1 MAEGESAA
9 VIGPTR
15 LPASR
20 EASSYR
26 CNRCEP
32 ERLVEPSTT
41 PSSSLSIPVSRFIS
55 AWGFSLVCYNR
66 RGNIIIMVIELK
78 LRKIGNS
85 LGVVLP
91 KEALA
96 KLGAQEGDSLM
107 LSDGNDD
114 SLRISANKPAVS
126 RQMEIAQSL
135 MERYRNTLREL
146 AK

>member
-1 MAEGESAA
+1 M
-9 VIGPTR
+9 PPR
-15 LPASR
+15 FRHP
-20 EASSYR
+20 
-26 CNRCEP
+26 
-32 ERLVEPSTT
+32 
-41 PSSSLSIPVSRFIS
+41 SLSEDLASLAVNLATVPS
-55 AWGFSLVCYNR
+55 ADAPWGFPLVCYNR
-66 RGNIIIMVIELK
+66 RGNVDSMVIELK